1 MDQSQLELSRKLSGN
16 PDDPRRFTVD
26 DLERF
31 VSATGDM
38 TPILYLVEKYMAD
51 SETKRITANAQL
63 AKMLPEVM
71 ALIKAVQ
78 A

>member
-1 MDQSQLELSRKLSGN
+1 
-16 PDDPRRFTVD
+16 
-26 DLERF
+26 
-31 VSATGDM
+31 M

-51 SETKRITANAQL
+51 SETKRIAANAQL

>member
-1 MDQSQLELSRKLSGN
+1 MSQNHIFLPEFPTGN
-16 PDDPRRFTVD
+16 
-26 DLERF
+26 
-31 VSATGDM
+31 M

-51 SETKRITANAQL
+51 SETKRIAANAQL